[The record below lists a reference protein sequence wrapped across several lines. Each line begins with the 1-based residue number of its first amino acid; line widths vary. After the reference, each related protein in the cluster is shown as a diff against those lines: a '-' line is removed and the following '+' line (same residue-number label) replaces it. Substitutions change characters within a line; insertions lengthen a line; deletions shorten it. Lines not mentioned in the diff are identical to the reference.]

1 MDPVS
6 AFNTDTMIKIH
17 KEGRLIVA
25 ICVLILV
32 ALIALSARFF
42 PYQVNYLTAIFSG
55 VVLVLVLRFFRVPQR
70 RPFKD
75 ERSILAPSDGKV
87 VVIEKVHQEEYMQAP
102 CMQVSIFMSIHDVH
116 INYFPSDGQVAYFKY
131 HPGKYLLARHP
142 KSSSLNERSSM
153 GIETPHGSYLVR
165 QVAGYVARRVRS
177 YAKQGD
183 RVVQGKE
190 MGFIKFGSRLD
201 LFLPLHADIKVELNQ
216 RVTGGLTPVAR
227 FK

>member
-6 AFNTDTMIKIH
+6 AFETDTMIKIH

-32 ALIALSARFF
+32 ALITLSARFF
-42 PYQVNYLTAIFSG
+42 PYQVNYLSAIFSG
-55 VVLVLVLRFFRVPQR
+55 VVLVLILRFFRVPR
-70 RPFKD
+70 RPAFKD
-75 ERSILAPSDGKV
+75 ERTILAPSDGKV
-87 VVIEKVHQEEYMQAP
+87 VVIEKVHEEEYVQGP

-142 KSSSLNERSSM
+142 KSSSLNERSSL

-183 RVVQGKE
+183 RAIQGKE